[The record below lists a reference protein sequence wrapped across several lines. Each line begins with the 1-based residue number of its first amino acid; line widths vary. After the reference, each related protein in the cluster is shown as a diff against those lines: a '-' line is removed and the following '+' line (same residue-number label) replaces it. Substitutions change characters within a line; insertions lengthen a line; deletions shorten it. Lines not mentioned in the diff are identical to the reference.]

1 MLCISKR
8 TVRRLVREREKIPS
22 IAVDEVDA
30 EADEDEAIVVIM
42 RRAKVLDK
50 RVQRQ
55 MAQQEARWR
64 AASSLLAERRGR
76 DLV

>member
-30 EADEDEAIVVIM
+30 EANEDEAIVVIM

-50 RVQRQ
+50 RVQKADGA
-55 MAQQEARWR
+55 MA
-64 AASSLLAERRGR
+64 
-76 DLV
+76 